1 MKVLLMHPRASFGT
15 GRPRPEGS
23 DDLMEDLGLER
34 LFSAM
39 AGGDKLA
46 LSVAEAAVLSPL
58 PSVEEIAWRQQVL
71 ADCVAHPALPAQLYA
86 LAGEAIESHKK
97 LTFWGLSRSP
107 ESLRYYSL
115 QALDVLLGYL
125 AKLRR
130 FAVDHAGEVASP
142 GFSRLFSVLS
152 DELDEAYLNELRA
165 HIGELKLSRGLFM
178 SAALGAANKGTA
190 YMLHRQ
196 PPHGF
201 RQRFSERG
209 TPKYSFDVPERDE
222 AGLQALAE
230 LQERG
235 VNIAANALAQSV
247 DHVLGFLSSLR
258 TELAFYLGCLNLK
271 GALEAKGE
279 PTCVPVLWAPG
290 TPGFSATGL
299 YEPGLSLS
307 LAERVVG
314 NDVEAGGK
322 TMVVVTGANRGG
334 KSTFLRSVA
343 IAQLMMQA
351 GMFVAARSFSA
362 APAPAVFTHFKREED
377 RGTKGGKF
385 DEELRRMSR
394 VISAISP
401 GCVLL
406 ANEPFGSTNEREGSD
421 VGRQVFVP
429 LAGAGARVFLVTHL
443 FDLAESLYKMGS
455 DDYLFLRAPRQQ
467 GAKPFRLVEGAP
479 EATAYGGDVYR
490 RVFGKEPSDEALAG
504 GPVPSLANPG
514 NEPMEDLNALSPRAR
529 VVLARAY
536 QLARGPLAGVEDAAK
551 DLVSVSGGDATAIS
565 AARREVLARLQRSP
579 EDKQVASLLRRAIEL
594 GAWEL
599 QWADTRP
606 VP

>member
-1 MKVLLMHPRASFGT
+1 MKVLLMHPVTSFDT
-15 GRPRPEGS
+15 GRPRQEGGE
-23 DDLMEDLGLER
+23 DLVEDLGLQR
-34 LFSAM
+34 LFPAM

-46 LSVAEAAVLSPL
+46 LAVAEAAVLSPL
-58 PSVEEIAWRQQVL
+58 KSIEEIAWRQQVL
-71 ADCVAHPALPAQLYA
+71 ADCVTHPALPSQLYA

-115 QALDVLLGYL
+115 QALETLLGYL

-130 FAVDHAGEVASP
+130 FALDHAGEVTSP
-142 GFSRLFSVLS
+142 GFRRLFSMLS
-152 DELDEAYLNELRA
+152 DELDEAYLAELRA
-165 HIGELKLSRGLFM
+165 HISELKLSRGLFM
-178 SAALGAANKGTA
+178 SAALGGANKGTN

-196 PPHGF
+196 PPRGF

-209 TPKYSFDVPERDE
+209 TPRYGFDIPERDE
-222 AGLQALAE
+222 AGLHALAE

-235 VNIAANALAQSV
+235 VNIAANALTQSV

-271 GALEAKGE
+271 GALEEKGE
-279 PTCVPVLWAPG
+279 PTCVPALLPPG
-290 TPGFSATGL
+290 TAGLSATGL
-299 YEPGLSLS
+299 FEPGLSLS
-307 LAERVVG
+307 LTERVVG
-314 NDVEAGGK
+314 NDVEAVGK

-351 GMFVAARSFSA
+351 GMFVAAQSFSA
-362 APAPAVFTHFKREED
+362 APATGVFTHFKREED
-377 RGTKGGKF
+377 RGTQGGKF

-406 ANEPFGSTNEREGSD
+406 SNEPFGSTNEREGSD
-421 VGRQVFVP
+421 IGRQVFVP

-455 DDYLFLRAPRQQ
+455 GDYLFLQAPRQQ
-467 GAKPFRLVEGAP
+467 GARPFRLVEGAP

-490 RVFGKEPSDEALAG
+490 RVFGKEPAEAALAG
-504 GPVPSLANPG
+504 GPVSSPANQNG
-514 NEPMEDLNALSPRAR
+514 R
-529 VVLARAY
+529 
-536 QLARGPLAGVEDAAK
+536 
-551 DLVSVSGGDATAIS
+551 T
-565 AARREVLARLQRSP
+565 
-579 EDKQVASLLRRAIEL
+579 
-594 GAWEL
+594 
-599 QWADTRP
+599 
-606 VP
+606 